1 MTIVLQSKLCKIL
14 LYTARIRYENTYDMH
29 ATLSNKC
36 LRNDSRHPCRFAKQI
51 LVPLPNA
58 EARADLFTRLFGK
71 HELEFDESDVQ
82 AFVQRTEHYSG
93 ADIATLVHECSFHPL
108 RKMLAARWFEIEGE
122 DEEDLRVHAYTEPT
136 MNCVESSLEGV
147 MEEYGEDA
155 LVLPKV
161 LPEVV
166 FTAISRMRPSV
177 SSEVRY
183 RYVEYLSRV
192 P

>member
-1 MTIVLQSKLCKIL
+1 MGLCNFLRYK
-14 LYTARIRYENTYDMH
+14 ARIGYENTYDMRG
-29 ATLSNKC
+29 TMLK
-36 LRNDSRHPCRFAKQI
+36 NDSRHLCRFAKQI

-108 RKMLAARWFEIEGE
+108 RTMLAARWFEIE
-122 DEEDLRVHAYTEPT
+122 EEEEGDLRVYAHTEPT
-136 MNCVESSLEGV
+136 INCVESSLEGV

-155 LVLPKV
+155 LVLPEV

-166 FTAISRMRPSV
+166 FAAISRMRPSV